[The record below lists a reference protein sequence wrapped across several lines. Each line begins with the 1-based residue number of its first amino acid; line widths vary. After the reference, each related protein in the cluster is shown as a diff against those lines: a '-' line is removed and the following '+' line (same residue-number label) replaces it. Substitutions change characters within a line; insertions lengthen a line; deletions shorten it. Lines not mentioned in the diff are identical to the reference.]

1 MNRRFSHRLG
11 LKTLKNEKILIVND
25 IAGAGKVAGNV
36 VFPIL
41 SAAALE
47 PAILPTLLLST
58 NIDADGEVSILST
71 NEIYT
76 DYLDHWNHLGFKFT
90 AYATGF
96 FAEIDQITNFK
107 DYYLKKKEEDPAV
120 KLFVD
125 PTMGDH
131 GAIYPGFNPDVPG
144 RIGEL
149 IEKADLVLPNIT
161 EACLLTGHP
170 YKEPRD
176 LEELKE
182 LAQKVNQLGAKN
194 TIISGIQETQADGT
208 ERIGFFYYDEQGNSG
223 KVLHKYFAGHFFGT
237 GDLVFS
243 LILSFFMKGLSIED
257 SIIHASK
264 LTEEVLQDTVD
275 LNREKIYGLY
285 FEPMLANFMK
295 DLAQHN

>member
-1 MNRRFSHRLG
+1 M
-11 LKTLKNEKILIVND
+11 LIVND

-36 VFPIL
+36 IFPIL

-71 NEIYT
+71 NTVYT
-76 DYLDHWNHLGFKFT
+76 DFLDHWDKLGFKFT

-96 FAEIDQITNFK
+96 FAEIDQISNFK
-107 DYYLKKKEEDPAV
+107 DYYLKKKEEDSAV

-131 GAIYPGFNPDVPG
+131 GSLYPGFNKDIPSQLG
-144 RIGEL
+144 QL
-149 IEKADLVLPNIT
+149 IENADLVLPNIT

-170 YKEPRD
+170 YKED
-176 LEELKE
+176 MNLEELTE
-182 LAQKVNQLGAKN
+182 LAQKVNELGAKN
-194 TIISGIQETQADGT
+194 TVISGIQETQEDGT
-208 ERIGFFYYDEQGNSG
+208 ERIGFFYYDEKGNSG
-223 KVLHKYFAGHFFGT
+223 KVLHQYFDGHFFGT

-243 LILSFFMKGLSIED
+243 LILSFFIKGLSIED
-257 SIIHASK
+257 AIIKASA
-264 LTEEVLQDTVD
+264 LTEEALQDTVD

-295 DLAQHN
+295 DLADQ

>member
-1 MNRRFSHRLG
+1 MNSRLSHRLG
-11 LKTLKNEKILIVND
+11 LRTLKNEKILIVND

-71 NEIYT
+71 NEIFT
-76 DYLDHWNHLGFKFT
+76 NYLDHWNHLGFKFT

-96 FAEIDQITNFK
+96 FAEINQITNFK
-107 DYYLKKKEEDPAV
+107 DYYLKKKEEDPSI

-131 GAIYPGFNPDVPG
+131 GAIYPGFNPDVPS
-144 RIGEL
+144 RLGEL

-170 YKEPRD
+170 YKEEMNLD
-176 LEELKE
+176 ELKE

-208 ERIGFFYYDEQGNSG
+208 EKIGFFYYDEKGNTG
-223 KVLHKYFAGHFFGT
+223 QVLHKYFDGHFFGT

-243 LILSFFMKGLSIED
+243 LILSFFMKGLSIEE

-264 LTEEVLQDTVD
+264 LTEEALQDTVD
-275 LNREKIYGLY
+275 LNRERIYGLY

-295 DLAQHN
+295 DLTKY

>member
-1 MNRRFSHRLG
+1 M
-11 LKTLKNEKILIVND
+11 KNEKILIVND

-41 SAAALE
+41 SAASLE

-71 NEIYT
+71 NEVFT
-76 DYLDHWNHLGFKFT
+76 NFLDHWDELGFNFT

-96 FAEIDQITNFK
+96 FAEIDQIIHFK
-107 DYYLKKKEEDPAV
+107 DYYLKKKEEDSSI

-131 GAIYPGFNPDVPG
+131 GFLYPGFNKEVPS

-149 IEKADLVLPNIT
+149 IENADIVLPNIT
-161 EACLLTGHP
+161 EACLVTGYP
-170 YKEPRD
+170 YKEEMS
-176 LEELKE
+176 LEELAE
-182 LAQKVNQLGAKN
+182 LAKKVNDLGAKN
-194 TIISGIQETQADGT
+194 TIISGIEEIQEDGT
-208 ERIGFFYYDEQGNSG
+208 KRIGFFFYDENGNSG
-223 KVLHKYFAGHFFGT
+223 KVLHEYFPGFFFGT

-257 SIIHASK
+257 SIIKASK
-264 LTEEVLQDTVD
+264 LTEKVLQDTVD

-285 FEPMLANFMK
+285 FEPTLADFMK
-295 DLAQHN
+295 DLSE